1 MMPIRAQRPNTL
13 IGREHAE
20 PGGQAM
26 RPDTAK
32 GRAIMQGTLLATGTT
47 PPVARDCPLVPAVL

>member
-1 MMPIRAQRPNTL
+1 
-13 IGREHAE
+13 
-20 PGGQAM
+20 M